1 MKDAAIDP
9 DQSQHH
15 VMFTW
20 KVSYQH
26 IPDRDARYP
35 FWKRTSYVNAMT
47 RKEAIEKVQARF
59 GPPTYGN
66 FRASKSD
73 KKPDLFFG

>member
-1 MKDAAIDP
+1 MKDATIDQEP
-9 DQSQHH
+9 GRHQ
-15 VMFTW
+15 VVFTW

-35 FWKRTSYVNAMT
+35 FWKRTSYVNATT
-47 RKEAIEKVQARF
+47 RKEAIDKVQARF
-59 GPPTYGN
+59 GPPTYGK

-73 KKPDLFFG
+73 KKADLFFG